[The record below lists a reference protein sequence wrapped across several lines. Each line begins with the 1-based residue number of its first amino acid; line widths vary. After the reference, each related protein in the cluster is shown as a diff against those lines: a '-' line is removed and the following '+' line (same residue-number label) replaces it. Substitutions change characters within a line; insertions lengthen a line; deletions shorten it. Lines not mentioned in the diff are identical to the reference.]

1 MNRQHILADTATPA
15 MPDGFTQPNGM
26 PAAPIVLGFV
36 GHRDLRPGDRE
47 VLKQRLNE
55 IFQQFRD
62 AYPHTPLV
70 LLSALAE
77 GADQQAAEAALDRGV
92 FVRAPLPFPPEI
104 YRQSTS
110 FDTDDS
116 RRRLDH
122 LLENPR
128 MEWFFVPLPEGTA
141 GPATDWPR
149 VATDRAD
156 GDHRNL
162 RQTCYA
168 NSGGY
173 IVRHCHALI
182 ALWDGDEGG
191 SARGPSGTKEHIMF
205 KLQGR
210 AAPLYPWSSAEPLG
224 FRSERGLVLVIHAP
238 RVKSAPDAGAA
249 PPGRP
254 AGELRVLVPNE
265 KDELWSAPPEW
276 LPLARRL
283 GPWSRFWA
291 QAKASLEFRP
301 VSSGYVPV
309 DRQRIEAE
317 LRQFRGTC
325 TTVDDFNRDLA
336 LPAVENAIRDRLKDE
351 TRLHAP
357 YFDDQHNRWLLRLSR
372 VREAAGALSGH
383 LQPRLNFAL
392 VFVFVLLALSVLA
405 FHFYAH
411 CFDYDEHIQHT
422 VHQPVML
429 GIFLLFLTAA
439 ASVVVLGWQTRLD
452 ERRLD
457 SRALAEALRV
467 RRAWALAGVG
477 RSVADSYP
485 GQLRSEVSWI
495 RQALFHVCP
504 PSQAWTDQFSRLS
517 LDQQRALLD
526 QVRKEWIKGQVNQF
540 ERSHKKEHIA
550 AATLIRIGFVLTL
563 SGWVVL
569 LILLFSALRT
579 SADQG
584 DLAPVGDG
592 RAATASEPSGE
603 IGSDHERHVPAHPS
617 LTPRYPPHWMLLVSS
632 SLVIIGGLC
641 IAYREHRAHEE
652 LSKRYERM
660 QIVFT
665 DGDRE
670 LESRLGQQDIAG
682 AQRVIEALGH
692 EAILEHSQW
701 LLLRRARPLELH
713 IG

>member
-1 MNRQHILADTATPA
+1 M
-15 MPDGFTQPNGM
+15 
-26 PAAPIVLGFV
+26 
-36 GHRDLRPGDRE
+36 
-47 VLKQRLNE
+47 NE
-55 IFQQFRD
+55 IFRQFRD
-62 AYPHTPLV
+62 AYPQTPLV

-77 GADQQAAEAALDRGV
+77 GADQLAAEAALDSGV

-116 RRRLDH
+116 RRRLDE
-122 LLENPR
+122 LLANPR
-128 MEWFFVPLPEGTA
+128 VEWFVVPLPEGTA
-141 GPATDWPR
+141 GPATDWLR
-149 VATDRAD
+149 VATDRTD
-156 GDHRNL
+156 GDHRSL

-191 SARGPSGTKEHIMF
+191 PARGPSGTRDHIIF
-205 KLQGR
+205 KLHGR

-224 FRSERGLVLVIHAP
+224 FRSERGLVLVVHAP
-238 RVKSAPDAGAA
+238 RARSAPDAGAA
-249 PPGRP
+249 PPDRP

-265 KDELWSAPPEW
+265 EEELWSAPPEW

-283 GPWSRFWA
+283 GSWPRFWA
-291 QAKASLEFRP
+291 RVKASLEFRP
-301 VSSGYVPV
+301 VASGHVPE
-309 DRQRIEAE
+309 DRQRIAAE

-336 LPAVENAIRDRLKDE
+336 APAVETAIRDRLKDE
-351 TRLHAP
+351 ARLHAP
-357 YFDDQHNRWLLRLSR
+357 HFDDQHNRWLLRLSR

-517 LDQQRALLD
+517 LDQQCALLD

-550 AATLIRIGFVLTL
+550 AATLSRSGFVLTL

-603 IGSDHERHVPAHPS
+603 IGSDYERHVPAHPS

-665 DGDRE
+665 DGDSE

>member
-1 MNRQHILADTATPA
+1 MNRQHILAATATPA
-15 MPDGFTQPNGM
+15 MPDGFTQPNGL
-26 PAAPIVLGFV
+26 PAVPIVLGLV
-36 GHRDLRPGDRE
+36 GHRDLRPGDRD

-55 IFQQFRD
+55 IFRQFRD
-62 AYPHTPLV
+62 AYPQTPLV

-77 GADQQAAEAALDRGV
+77 GADQLAAEAALDSGV

-116 RRRLDH
+116 RRRLDD
-122 LLENPR
+122 LLANPR
-128 MEWFFVPLPEGTA
+128 VEWFVVPLPEGTA

-149 VATDRAD
+149 VATDRTD
-156 GDHRNL
+156 GDHRSL

-191 SARGPSGTKEHIMF
+191 PARGPSGTKDHIMF

-224 FRSERGLVLVIHAP
+224 FRGERGLVLVVHAP
-238 RVKSAPDAGAA
+238 RARSAPDAGAA

-265 KDELWSAPPEW
+265 EDELWSAPPEW

-283 GPWSRFWA
+283 GSWSRFWA
-291 QAKASLEFRP
+291 QVKASLEFRP
-301 VSSGYVPV
+301 VSSGHVPE
-309 DRQRIEAE
+309 DRQRIAAE

-336 LPAVENAIRDRLKDE
+336 VPAVENAIRDRLKDE
-351 TRLHAP
+351 TRLQAP
-357 YFDDQHNRWLLRLSR
+357 HFDDQHNRWLLRLSR

-383 LQPRLNFAL
+383 LQPQLDYAL
-392 VFVFVLLALSVLA
+392 ASVFVLLALSVLA
-405 FHFYAH
+405 FHFYADW
-411 CFDYDEHIQHT
+411 FDYDEHIQHT
-422 VHQPVML
+422 VHEPILL

-439 ASVVVLGWQTRLD
+439 ASVVVWGWWTRLD

-477 RSVADSYP
+477 RSVADSYR

-495 RQALFHVCP
+495 RQALFHVSP
-504 PSQAWTDQFSRLS
+504 PPQAWADQFSRLS
-517 LDQQRALLD
+517 PDQQRALLD

-540 ERSHKKEHIA
+540 ERSHKKEHKA
-550 AATLIRIGFVLTL
+550 AASLRRFGIVLAI
-563 SGWVVL
+563 SGWVML
-569 LILLFSALRT
+569 LILLLCVGRNSANP
-579 SADQG
+579 G
-584 DLAPVGDG
+584 DRASVGDG
-592 RAATASEPSGE
+592 S
-603 IGSDHERHVPAHPS
+603 
-617 LTPRYPPHWMLLVSS
+617 
-632 SLVIIGGLC
+632 C
-641 IAYREHRAHEE
+641 C
-652 LSKRYERM
+652 
-660 QIVFT
+660 
-665 DGDRE
+665 DGR
-670 LESRLGQQDIAG
+670 
-682 AQRVIEALGH
+682 
-692 EAILEHSQW
+692 
-701 LLLRRARPLELH
+701 
-713 IG
+713 

>member
-1 MNRQHILADTATPA
+1 MNRQHILAATATPA

-26 PAAPIVLGFV
+26 PAVPIVLGLV

-77 GADQQAAEAALDRGV
+77 GADQLAAEAALDRGV
-92 FVRAPLPFPPEI
+92 FVRAPLPFPPDI
-104 YRQSTS
+104 YRRSTS

-116 RRRLDH
+116 RRRLDD

-128 MEWFFVPLPEGTA
+128 VEWFVVPLPEGAA
-141 GPATDWPR
+141 GPATDWLR
-149 VATDRAD
+149 VATDRTD

-173 IVRHCHALI
+173 IVRRCHALI

-191 SARGPSGTKEHIMF
+191 PARGPSGTKDHIMF
-205 KLQGR
+205 KLHGR

-224 FRSERGLVLVIHAP
+224 FRGERGLVLVVHTP
-238 RVKSAPDAGAA
+238 RSRPAPDAGTA

-265 KDELWSAPPEW
+265 EEELWSAPPEW

-283 GPWSRFWA
+283 DSWPRFWA
-291 QAKASLEFRP
+291 RVKASLGFCP
-301 VSSGYVPV
+301 AASGHVPE
-309 DRQRIEAE
+309 DRQRIAAE

-336 LPAVENAIRDRLKDE
+336 APAVENAIRERLKDE
-351 TRLHAP
+351 PRLHAP
-357 YFDDQHNRWLLRLSR
+357 HFDDQHNRWLLRLSR

-383 LQPRLNFAL
+383 LQPQLDYAL
-392 VFVFVLLALSVLA
+392 ASFFVLLALSVLA
-405 FHFYAH
+405 FHFYTDWL
-411 CFDYDEHIQHT
+411 DYEPIL
-422 VHQPVML
+422 L

-439 ASVVVLGWQTRLD
+439 ASVVVWGWQTRLD

-477 RSVADSYP
+477 QSVADSYR

-504 PSQAWTDQFSRLS
+504 PPQAWADQFSRLS
-517 LDQQRALLD
+517 PDQQRALLD
-526 QVRKEWIKGQVNQF
+526 QVRKGWIKGQVNQF
-540 ERSHKKEHIA
+540 ERSHKKEHNA
-550 AATLIRIGFVLTL
+550 AAILRLIGFVLTL

-569 LILLFSALRT
+569 LTLLFSALHT

-652 LSKRYERM
+652 LSKQYERM
-660 QIVFT
+660 HIVFT
-665 DGDRE
+665 NGDRE

>member
-1 MNRQHILADTATPA
+1 MNRQHILAATATPA

-26 PAAPIVLGFV
+26 PAVPIVLGLV
-36 GHRDLRPGDRE
+36 GHRDLRPGDRD

-62 AYPHTPLV
+62 AYPQTPLV

-77 GADQQAAEAALDRGV
+77 GADQLAAEAALDSGV

-116 RRRLDH
+116 RRRLDE

-128 MEWFFVPLPEGTA
+128 VEWFVVPLPEGTA
-141 GPATDWPR
+141 GPATDWLR
-149 VATDRAD
+149 VANDRTD

-191 SARGPSGTKEHIMF
+191 PARGPSGTKDHIIF

-210 AAPLYPWSSAEPLG
+210 AAPLYPWSSAELLG
-224 FRSERGLVLVIHAP
+224 FRGERGLVLVVHAP
-238 RVKSAPDAGAA
+238 RATSAPDAGAA
-249 PPGRP
+249 PPDRP

-265 KDELWSAPPEW
+265 EDELWSAPPEW

-283 GPWSRFWA
+283 GSWSRFWA
-291 QAKASLEFRP
+291 QVKASLEFRP
-301 VSSGYVPV
+301 VSSGHVPEN
-309 DRQRIEAE
+309 RQRIEAE

-336 LPAVENAIRDRLKDE
+336 APAVENAIRDRLKDE

-357 YFDDQHNRWLLRLSR
+357 HFDDQHNRWLLRLSR

-383 LQPRLNFAL
+383 LQPRLDYAL
-392 VFVFVLLALSVLA
+392 ASVFVLLALSVLA

-411 CFDYDEHIQHT
+411 WFDYDEHIQHT
-422 VHQPVML
+422 VHQPILL
-429 GIFLLFLTAA
+429 GIFLFFLTAA
-439 ASVVVLGWQTRLD
+439 ASVVVWGWRTRLD

-504 PSQAWTDQFSRLS
+504 PSQAWADQYSRLS
-517 LDQQRALLD
+517 PDQQRALLD

-540 ERSHKKEHIA
+540 ERSHKKEHNA
-550 AATLIRIGFVLTL
+550 AATLSRIGFVLTL

-603 IGSDHERHVPAHPS
+603 IGSDLERHVPAHPS

-692 EAILEHSQW
+692 EALLEHSQW